1 MIDECCQKW
10 YKKSRID
17 GKIDH
22 EAKEYRRDAQ
32 WKRQE
37 VQF

>member
-22 EAKEYRRDAQ
+22 EAEDKDSALLS
-32 WKRQE
+32 
-37 VQF
+37 FAL